1 MSNSTLKI
9 DLLRKLEEVI
19 QSKIEEL
26 KLSIASAKES
36 RDNDTKSSA
45 GDKYETGREM
55 MQMEINKASAQLA
68 KHQLSLHEL
77 DKIGNEVTEE
87 LKEVKKRVT
96 ILERW
101 KWWVMGGSWAIGFI
115 IATILQMGG
124 IIKIFSG

>member
-1 MSNSTLKI
+1 M
-9 DLLRKLEEVI
+9 
-19 QSKIEEL
+19 
-26 KLSIASAKES
+26 
-36 RDNDTKSSA
+36 
-45 GDKYETGREM
+45 
-55 MQMEINKASAQLA
+55 
-68 KHQLSLHEL
+68 
-77 DKIGNEVTEE
+77 GNEVTDE